1 MKLTYRGV
9 NYDYTPN
16 PVPKFGSVFA
26 TGTYRGAPVS
36 FRALAEMPE
45 QPSFDLK
52 WRGVPYRSGPKVQK
66 GGSPSVQAA
75 APETISPASA
85 TESEPGAPST
95 PELETTTPK
104 LSVLE
109 RVRNLFMRRH
119 RRIRQRE
126 QSMLARLNEEVGLTA
141 EDAAHYESQIQGK
154 IPHDFAGYDRS
165 PTAMS

>member
-9 NYDYTPN
+9 SYDYTPN

-26 TGTYRGAPVS
+26 VGTYRGAPVS

-52 WRGVPYRSGPKVQK
+52 WRGVSYRSGPKVQRAQ
-66 GGSPSVQAA
+66 PAVQAA
-75 APETISPASA
+75 APETILTASA
-85 TESEPGAPST
+85 AKSEPDAPST
-95 PELETTTPK
+95 PELETPTPK
-104 LSVLE
+104 LGVLE

-141 EDAAHYESQIQGK
+141 EDAARYESQIQGK